1 MLQKTFTI
9 QTNGPRLYEFTDQI
23 AQWVQGNGL
32 VNLFVQHSS
41 ASLLI
46 QENADRDVRSDLTAF
61 FDRLVPPATHPSMS
75 YLTHLYEGADDMPA
89 HIKAALLPTFLS
101 IPLHEGQLALGAW
114 QGIYLV
120 EHRAPPHQRR
130 VFASILRDQLRT
142 CKDAALL
149 KQIF

>member
-1 MLQKTFTI
+1 MH
-9 QTNGPRLYEFTDQI
+9 
-23 AQWVQGNGL
+23 GNGL
-32 VNLFVQHSS
+32 LNLFVQHIS

-46 QENADRDVRSDLTAF
+46 QENDDRDVRSNLTAF

-75 YLTHLYEGADDMPA
+75 YLTHLYESADDMPA
-89 HIKAALLPTFLS
+89 HIKAALLPTFLT

-114 QGIYLV
+114 QGIYPV
-120 EHRAPPHQRR
+120 EHRTAPHQSRALPLSCA
-130 VFASILRDQLRT
+130 VSCPRT

>member
-1 MLQKTFTI
+1 MMQKTFI
-9 QTNGPRLYEFTDQI
+9 VQTNGPRLYELTDRI
-23 AQWVQGNGL
+23 SRWVHGDGL

-89 HIKAALLPTFLS
+89 HIKAALLPTFLT
-101 IPLHEGQLALGAW
+101 IPLHEGQLALGTW

-120 EHRAPPHQRR
+120 EHRAAPHQRR
-130 VFASILRDQLRT
+130 IFASVLRDQLPVH
-142 CKDAALL
+142 L
-149 KQIF
+149 